1 MFRIGHFAKLS
12 QVSVKTLRY
21 YDERGLLTPVQI
33 DRGTGYRYYSIEQLP
48 RLNRILALKG
58 LGLSLDQI
66 AVLLDEVLPAAQLRG
81 MLRLKQ
87 VELQE
92 HIREEQARLEQ
103 VAARLRL
110 IEQEGSGYGYDV

>member
-21 YDERGLLTPVQI
+21 YDERGLLRPMHT
-33 DRGTGYRYYSIEQLP
+33 DLDTGYRYYSAEQFP

-58 LGLSLDQI
+58 MGLSLEQI
-66 AVLLDEVLPAAQLRG
+66 ASLLEDGLPAAELRG

-87 VELQE
+87 VELQQRIE
-92 HIREEQARLEQ
+92 DEQARLAQ
-103 VAARLRL
+103 V
-110 IEQEGSGYGYDV
+110 E